1 MMVHFCDETMFSP
14 WVPFIQMLVVINTS
28 LDLIIEIWIK
38 INNYIMKRI
47 VWLFIDK
54 NVVC

>member
-1 MMVHFCDETMFSP
+1 MMVHFCDKTMFSP

>member
-1 MMVHFCDETMFSP
+1 MMVHFCDETMFYP